1 MSNWK
6 AWEQEFLANA
16 DNPAFGLPK
25 AVPTPTM
32 VDKRPQQAAPE
43 EGAGTWDGA
52 KAWVTKAGEDIAQTV
67 GRSYLWSKED
77 YNRRAKELATRMGVD
92 ADVVSAA
99 GQESLEAWERT
110 FDVMETGKRAD
121 EFARV
126 WSDWDDISAT
136 DRAIRVHNYAPIHET
151 MGVVENAL
159 RGVRQMDAQLK
170 MAALGDEKMA
180 REEQGLD
187 TTEIDER
194 IRELAAYAQAQTGDD
209 AFIHDTAGQVYM
221 TADMTAR
228 SGKEMLVGAGTGA
241 LAGAAAGA
249 TAGGIGAIPGAYAGF
264 WPGAFLGWNM
274 GQANRMNE
282 MSRGLAY
289 IEARQGNEYGRMS
302 VQDAATYAKAVGI
315 SEAALEFGTGIIGA
329 KALAMGR
336 RVVGKVTGKT
346 AADDIIRRA
355 ARAIATETNIKDA
368 AKTFL
373 KAGAMSAGAEITEE
387 VLQEAAGNAVWNA
400 IATGTNGARKIPLA
414 DMVENS
420 LQAGWDAAP
429 AVLGMSML
437 MGAGANVRFV
447 NKAAHMMLPEFQM
460 QKEAIT
466 NAVGQRMVADLL
478 ADKDTNA
485 LFKKDPAL
493 YAETVQQA
501 ANDAGVGSF
510 WADAQTLMAS
520 EEGRGALNSLV
531 REGVITQEALETAVQ
546 TEGRIEVPVGTYLQA
561 DLTEDERAAA
571 QTATTWTEGGMLP
584 AELDERRKALAVS
597 KYAAA
602 LEEEMQRTADAIE
615 HVVND
620 QFSTYSDADKDVV
633 REVMAVNPRNLREGY
648 TSVRQSLIEAIEG
661 ITGDVE
667 SMRQNHGE
675 GVDYI
680 PFDGD
685 GEEVTIDSKDIHYS
699 RRSSVNELWY
709 SKFYETY
716 GRAPRWIEY
725 YDIALDEMKGDIE
738 QLYGTPEY
746 DEGIAEYNRGK
757 ELYERLEA
765 LEGLRD
771 DLYAVQDTGMLTLKA
786 SLTDD
791 GLAVYLKV
799 QDVLTSVGGE
809 AAEAAEQA
817 AFLWAKR
824 AETFARIMQDMG
836 RNGFTARDYLE
847 MHPIFAEDTFGAGK
861 KAPEQYW
868 QLNDDVDPNETVR
881 ITNITSAVQGQ
892 KRLTKKE
899 LLERLNGILEGLT
912 DLEFVMTDNR
922 RVDLGK
928 REIRHIA
935 FSPARLSKRQRK
947 IKSALQQ
954 TLYDIVLNSRRIETG
969 DNRKKDKKPKIQKYH
984 RYYAA
989 VRVGASVYP
998 IRLVVEE
1005 KKESVKVRS
1014 TNLYLYDVIPEKKKA
1029 SRLSGLE
1036 TTLKPA
1042 EAPSEITI
1050 HDLLNGVKDMDDNP
1064 YFPAQDYPDM
1074 PLVALHNTDAR
1085 KVRHMHELGGIAL
1098 PSIAV
1103 TRADLPYTNFGD
1115 ITLIGDAAFI
1125 DPEQKENA
1133 AYDADVYS
1141 PRYPEIYG
1149 YKVEKDAAE
1158 RFAQMLGTNLAK
1170 FSGETLSRTDR
1181 ALLQTALENGVDGTV
1196 KGTGL
1201 TRERTVRDAWLGAQG
1216 KTQADFASEG
1226 DRDWYIREHME
1237 AFREWVETQFA
1248 GVNKQAIMF
1257 AGYTRGGNRRTKDYT
1272 LDNIVEHMRGEIRN
1286 GEGELYSVGNLRAAH
1301 AKQYKNVA
1309 GMQQDRGRIVRQE
1322 DMQAW
1327 KDKLNAKWEELT
1339 KGLSVE
1345 QLHAVEDIILNRAKR
1360 KWQALL
1366 NEAGISE
1373 IGAKELRA
1381 FVKEITDAPTEYFE
1395 VKKQGAVGLDEFI
1408 GAVIPDDTPAD
1419 VREILTA
1426 AGLEI
1431 FEYDRANG
1439 ASDAVFAA
1447 TEELHQERGNILFQA
1462 ENDIGRWD
1470 IAGAAGYKA
1479 KSNWTKAEIIRGFGV
1494 LYDDLANPN
1503 GRAARAGL
1511 SITPAITL
1519 EEIKS
1524 LPRRVLAEHFLR
1536 FHQQRRSKKGKVLR
1550 DDYSVDPS
1558 ALLKP
1563 LSYYQDLMK
1572 TGKAS
1577 PTQAR
1582 NRRIVRGMT
1591 SIENGK
1597 RAMTLFRDG
1606 ANYSTFIHESG
1617 HIFLEDLRLLAES
1630 EDAPA
1635 WLVRD
1640 WETVKAWMGW
1650 KDGATDN
1657 TKAHEKF
1664 ARGFEAYV
1672 REGKAPTKDLRGVFR
1687 TFRKW
1692 LTAVYETLIHLGE
1705 VPPKDVQRV
1714 MERMLATQDA
1724 IDAYTAERALDE
1736 MAKAD
1741 EKLAAARGNLVD
1753 GLYEEVLEE
1762 LRAIETRESN
1772 ELLETLMTVWL
1783 DQRKAELAELPVYRH
1798 EALYTAYGF
1807 DAIRAQYANEDDYR
1821 RALEDA
1827 GGALTER
1834 LEREAEEQRETFR
1847 EELLAPDALQERVK
1861 KRLASGEGQ
1870 ALYSAKELA
1879 AIEKKKRE
1887 LSVRYMALLRELDGE
1902 LPGGPTNR
1910 DRIRQVLRFLRD
1922 ELPDDAGAK
1931 DAVQELAKRVSK
1943 LKDADTTALDEE
1955 KARLKGLLQERLDGL
1970 RLVRDS
1976 TKGQIRQIEARAK
1989 DAIAQG
1995 TVGAAYT
2002 WKAYQNK
2009 VAYYSRLAAEATAR
2023 GAYAEAAEMKQRELY
2038 HAYLAKQAVAA
2049 REQIEKDKRKL
2060 ADNLKRITRKDA
2072 PIIMDVQSR
2081 YFIEHLMYRLGLTQT
2096 DAVMPADGFELAA
2109 VARLLDVDAEFGM
2122 AGSEVIPESVRQ
2134 LLAGGRR
2141 DENAWRHISV
2151 SEWEEVAETLTVVYK
2166 VGRRAQEGVTIKDA
2180 QGKNVAIADAA
2191 TELAKDLAGRFGRDD
2206 RDLRRIE
2213 QERTLVDKVVHT
2225 GAGLLAEL
2233 IKPEVILNRLDGR
2246 AGSRGAGLFHRYI
2259 YMPIEQAMNKKRE
2272 LEAQGKKELH
2282 AIFERRYSASELR
2295 EMRTKR
2301 KYAVGERERYT
2312 KEEILCAALNWG
2324 TKQNRQRTCFTFGVG
2339 ERDMLQVFEDVLDSR
2354 DWDTVE
2360 AVWALLDSYFD
2371 ERSRINER
2379 ERGVSIAKV
2388 EPLAFSVGG
2397 KRRALLPESPTREEL
2412 LAKPDVQVVD
2422 VVVPQEVKKFKKSF
2436 KDFRTAV
2443 KNWLINRAKG
2453 SYLNREL
2460 GDIQLATNGIKHA
2473 VSSAY
2478 DTDKQAIL
2486 LMLPQIIEHG
2496 VVTSV
2501 EKNKSNDANI
2511 RKVFF
2516 LYTPVRY
2523 AGKSYLVKSVVKEM
2537 SDGKRYYDARTT
2549 EIKTADGWSAQPL
2562 LSKQPR
2568 ERIPKSVSGSST
2580 VSVAE
2585 LLKYVNE
2592 IEGVRVLKGGYYP
2605 IVYDPQLSVRASDL
2619 EVAQELTRQMSSNAV
2634 FGSGLS
2640 ATKKRQAVVHREL
2653 FLSLDVIPRAMNE
2666 AILHISMR
2674 EAVLDVAHLLDHEN
2688 LAEPLQKVIGV
2699 SQYRVL
2705 RQWVRDCWRED
2716 TDIAKGLEM
2725 YAETLRRNSV
2735 FAVMAYRAS
2744 TAALN
2749 ICNFPMAMWEIGP
2762 VRFLRALLKF
2772 YLHPQRTARAI
2783 KAKSSFLAEREEN
2796 LDRDLARGMRI
2807 AGKETTVAGV
2817 TLPVGAAVDVK
2828 AQIDRF
2834 GYYAIT
2840 KTDLMLSYPAW
2851 QARYEDT
2858 VRELIEAGETDVERI
2873 EREAIARADEA
2884 VRRVW
2889 GSGETKDMARVQK
2902 GRIMKYFTPF
2912 YTFFST
2918 VLNAHIE
2925 AGYAL
2930 KDRGDVRPLISTV
2943 FAWIIVQAAMETLLR
2958 MAIDEATGRGDDDDF
2973 YAAFLKEYARNATG
2987 TLVGGLPIIRDAV
3000 NGLTMQLTGEYFP
3013 SRGSQVV
3020 ALRIVEDMA
3029 DFTAAVASDKK
3040 DWIDVGRSGAR
3051 VMNRL
3056 TGFSDT
3062 LSDGIFTFIR
3072 FALTDTEATWDEAVA
3087 AMVFDRKLKKGK

>member
-1 MSNWK
+1 MAVGKYPHDVHTPELGRIEISRN
-6 AWEQEFLANA
+6 
-16 DNPAFGLPK
+16 GLDH
-25 AVPTPTM
+25 AVQSVRGG
-32 VDKRPQQAAPE
+32 VDKLQIL
-43 EGAGTWDGA
+43 GA
-52 KAWVTKAGEDIAQTV
+52 TV
-67 GRSYLWSKED
+67 
-77 YNRRAKELATRMGVD
+77 EL
-92 ADVVSAA
+92 
-99 GQESLEAWERT
+99 L
-110 FDVMETGKRAD
+110 
-121 EFARV
+121 
-126 WSDWDDISAT
+126 
-136 DRAIRVHNYAPIHET
+136 
-151 MGVVENAL
+151 ENAL
-159 RGVRQMDAQLK
+159 VTQIQGNKTGEPDV
-170 MAALGDEKMA
+170 AAVYVLETPVTLGSNSYVA
-180 REEQGLD
+180 RHIIKRRLD
-187 TTEIDER
+187 GNF
-194 IRELAAYAQAQTGDD
+194 YY
-209 AFIHDTAGQVYM
+209 DTQSVQIK
-221 TADMTAR
+221 TAK
-228 SGKEMLVGAGTGA
+228 SSESGTGQ
-241 LAGAAAGA
+241 
-249 TAGGIGAIPGAYAGF
+249 TTRSTPEQNGF
-264 WPGAFLGWNM
+264 N
-274 GQANRMNE
+274 
-282 MSRGLAY
+282 GLTV
-289 IEARQGNEYGRMS
+289 IS
-302 VQDAATYAKAVGI
+302 VK
-315 SEAALEFGTGIIGA
+315 
-329 KALAMGR
+329 K
-336 RVVGKVTGKT
+336 
-346 AADDIIRRA
+346 
-355 ARAIATETNIKDA
+355 
-368 AKTFL
+368 FL
-373 KAGAMSAGAEITEE
+373 K
-387 VLQEAAGNAVWNA
+387 
-400 IATGTNGARKIPLA
+400 
-414 DMVENS
+414 
-420 LQAGWDAAP
+420 
-429 AVLGMSML
+429 
-437 MGAGANVRFV
+437 FV
-447 NKAAHMMLPEFQM
+447 KA
-460 QKEAIT
+460 
-466 NAVGQRMVADLL
+466 
-478 ADKDTNA
+478 
-485 LFKKDPAL
+485 
-493 YAETVQQA
+493 
-501 ANDAGVGSF
+501 
-510 WADAQTLMAS
+510 
-520 EEGRGALNSLV
+520 
-531 REGVITQEALETAVQ
+531 
-546 TEGRIEVPVGTYLQA
+546 
-561 DLTEDERAAA
+561 
-571 QTATTWTEGGMLP
+571 
-584 AELDERRKALAVS
+584 
-597 KYAAA
+597 
-602 LEEEMQRTADAIE
+602 
-615 HVVND
+615 
-620 QFSTYSDADKDVV
+620 
-633 REVMAVNPRNLREGY
+633 
-648 TSVRQSLIEAIEG
+648 
-661 ITGDVE
+661 
-667 SMRQNHGE
+667 
-675 GVDYI
+675 
-680 PFDGD
+680 
-685 GEEVTIDSKDIHYS
+685 
-699 RRSSVNELWY
+699 
-709 SKFYETY
+709 
-716 GRAPRWIEY
+716 
-725 YDIALDEMKGDIE
+725 
-738 QLYGTPEY
+738 
-746 DEGIAEYNRGK
+746 
-757 ELYERLEA
+757 
-765 LEGLRD
+765 
-771 DLYAVQDTGMLTLKA
+771 
-786 SLTDD
+786 
-791 GLAVYLKV
+791 
-799 QDVLTSVGGE
+799 
-809 AAEAAEQA
+809 
-817 AFLWAKR
+817 
-824 AETFARIMQDMG
+824 
-836 RNGFTARDYLE
+836 
-847 MHPIFAEDTFGAGK
+847 
-861 KAPEQYW
+861 
-868 QLNDDVDPNETVR
+868 
-881 ITNITSAVQGQ
+881 
-892 KRLTKKE
+892 
-899 LLERLNGILEGLT
+899 
-912 DLEFVMTDNR
+912 
-922 RVDLGK
+922 
-928 REIRHIA
+928 
-935 FSPARLSKRQRK
+935 
-947 IKSALQQ
+947 
-954 TLYDIVLNSRRIETG
+954 
-969 DNRKKDKKPKIQKYH
+969 KDKP
-984 RYYAA
+984 
-989 VRVGASVYP
+989 
-998 IRLVVEE
+998 
-1005 KKESVKVRS
+1005 
-1014 TNLYLYDVIPEKKKA
+1014 
-1029 SRLSGLE
+1029 
-1036 TTLKPA
+1036 
-1042 EAPSEITI
+1042 
-1050 HDLLNGVKDMDDNP
+1050 
-1064 YFPAQDYPDM
+1064 
-1074 PLVALHNTDAR
+1074 
-1085 KVRHMHELGGIAL
+1085 
-1098 PSIAV
+1098 
-1103 TRADLPYTNFGD
+1103 
-1115 ITLIGDAAFI
+1115 
-1125 DPEQKENA
+1125 
-1133 AYDADVYS
+1133 
-1141 PRYPEIYG
+1141 
-1149 YKVEKDAAE
+1149 
-1158 RFAQMLGTNLAK
+1158 
-1170 FSGETLSRTDR
+1170 
-1181 ALLQTALENGVDGTV
+1181 
-1196 KGTGL
+1196 
-1201 TRERTVRDAWLGAQG
+1201 
-1216 KTQADFASEG
+1216 
-1226 DRDWYIREHME
+1226 
-1237 AFREWVETQFA
+1237 
-1248 GVNKQAIMF
+1248 
-1257 AGYTRGGNRRTKDYT
+1257 
-1272 LDNIVEHMRGEIRN
+1272 
-1286 GEGELYSVGNLRAAH
+1286 
-1301 AKQYKNVA
+1301 
-1309 GMQQDRGRIVRQE
+1309 
-1322 DMQAW
+1322 
-1327 KDKLNAKWEELT
+1327 
-1339 KGLSVE
+1339 
-1345 QLHAVEDIILNRAKR
+1345 
-1360 KWQALL
+1360 
-1366 NEAGISE
+1366 
-1373 IGAKELRA
+1373 
-1381 FVKEITDAPTEYFE
+1381 
-1395 VKKQGAVGLDEFI
+1395 
-1408 GAVIPDDTPAD
+1408 
-1419 VREILTA
+1419 
-1426 AGLEI
+1426 
-1431 FEYDRANG
+1431 
-1439 ASDAVFAA
+1439 
-1447 TEELHQERGNILFQA
+1447 
-1462 ENDIGRWD
+1462 
-1470 IAGAAGYKA
+1470 
-1479 KSNWTKAEIIRGFGV
+1479 
-1494 LYDDLANPN
+1494 
-1503 GRAARAGL
+1503 
-1511 SITPAITL
+1511 
-1519 EEIKS
+1519 
-1524 LPRRVLAEHFLR
+1524 
-1536 FHQQRRSKKGKVLR
+1536 
-1550 DDYSVDPS
+1550 
-1558 ALLKP
+1558 
-1563 LSYYQDLMK
+1563 
-1572 TGKAS
+1572 
-1577 PTQAR
+1577 
-1582 NRRIVRGMT
+1582 
-1591 SIENGK
+1591 
-1597 RAMTLFRDG
+1597 
-1606 ANYSTFIHESG
+1606 
-1617 HIFLEDLRLLAES
+1617 
-1630 EDAPA
+1630 
-1635 WLVRD
+1635 
-1640 WETVKAWMGW
+1640 
-1650 KDGATDN
+1650 
-1657 TKAHEKF
+1657 
-1664 ARGFEAYV
+1664 
-1672 REGKAPTKDLRGVFR
+1672 
-1687 TFRKW
+1687 
-1692 LTAVYETLIHLGE
+1692 
-1705 VPPKDVQRV
+1705 
-1714 MERMLATQDA
+1714 
-1724 IDAYTAERALDE
+1724 
-1736 MAKAD
+1736 
-1741 EKLAAARGNLVD
+1741 
-1753 GLYEEVLEE
+1753 
-1762 LRAIETRESN
+1762 
-1772 ELLETLMTVWL
+1772 
-1783 DQRKAELAELPVYRH
+1783 
-1798 EALYTAYGF
+1798 
-1807 DAIRAQYANEDDYR
+1807 
-1821 RALEDA
+1821 
-1827 GGALTER
+1827 
-1834 LEREAEEQRETFR
+1834 
-1847 EELLAPDALQERVK
+1847 
-1861 KRLASGEGQ
+1861 
-1870 ALYSAKELA
+1870 
-1879 AIEKKKRE
+1879 
-1887 LSVRYMALLRELDGE
+1887 

-1943 LKDADTTALDEE
+1943 LKDTDTTALDEE
-1955 KARLKGLLQERLDGL
+1955 KARLKGLLQERLSGL

-2038 HAYLAKQAVAA
+2038 HAYLAKHAVAAREQIEKDKRKLADNLKRITRKDAPIRYMALLRELDGEAEPRRLHDGELPESPTMAELLAKPPVKIVHVTTPEGLEPSDALVAAQEARDKAYNAGKRKKDLPDNPYWSEYRTKVKKWLFANIPATCNHIELGNIQIDRGTLDHAVNSVRGEGIEKLAVLTSLVPALENSLITQVNTVTHGDSGKRKVFIAFSLTYVGSTPYLARHVIKEGDGGRYYYDTQSTQIKIADVPSVSSAVIANDANDTEVISNFSTIRVEDLLKFVKAKDKPLPGGPTNRDRIRQVLRFLRDELPDDAGAKDAVQELAKRVSKLKDTDTTALDEEKARLKGLLQERLSGLRLVRDSTKGQIRQIEARAKDAIAQGTVGAAYTWKAYQNKVAYYSRLAAEATARGAYAEAAEMKQRELYHAYLAKHAVAAREQIEKDKRKLADNLKRITRKDAPIRYMALLRELDGETEPRCLHDGELPESPTMAELLAKPDVNIVHVTTPEGLEPRPELVAAQKARDEAYNAGKRKKDLPDNPYWSGYRKKAKEWLLKNVPKKAINRDLGSVEIERSGIDHAVMSVTGDGPRRLQLLSELSSLLSEAIVTQVQRPKAGDHDSVKIYILYSWAVINDAEYLVRHVVKERKDGAYYYDTQGTQIKTATGSVASRGLATPNLESTDRNGFSTIRVEDLLKFVKAKDKPLPGGPTNRDRIRQVFIKEGRGGEFYYDTQSTQIKIADASSVSPDGQPTGANDTKTISNLSTISVEELLKFVKAKDKPLPGGPTNRDRIRQVLRFLRDELPDDAGAKDAVQELAKRVSKLKDTDTTALDEEKARLKGLLQERLSGLRLVRDSTKGQIRQIEARAKDAIAQGTVGAAYTWKAYQNKVAYYSRLAAEATARGAYAEAAEMKQRELYHAYLAKHAVAA

-2122 AGSEVIPESVRQ
+2122 AGSEVIPDSVRQ

-2191 TELAKDLAGRFGRDD
+2191 TELAKDLAGRFGRDE

-2259 YMPIEQAMNKKRE
+2259 YLPIEQAMNKKRE
-2272 LEAQGKKELH
+2272 LEAQGKKNLH

-2379 ERGVSIAKV
+2379 ERGVPIAKV

-2397 KRRALLPESPTREEL
+2397 KRRTLLPESPTREDL

-2443 KNWLINRAKG
+2443 KNWLINRTKG

-2840 KTDLMLSYPAW
+2840 KTDLMLSLPAW

-2858 VRELIEAGETDVERI
+2858 VRELIDAGETDVERI
-2873 EREAIARADEA
+2873 EREAVSRADEA

-2973 YAAFLKEYARNATG
+2973 FDRFMKEYTQNAVG
-2987 TLVGGLPIIRDAV
+2987 TLVGGLPIVRDAV

>member
-25 AVPTPTM
+25 HVPTPTM

-43 EGAGTWDGA
+43 EKSSNWDRA
-52 KAWVTKAGEDIAQTV
+52 KDWAAKAGEDIAKTV

-170 MAALGDEKMA
+170 MSALGDEKMT

-194 IRELAAYAQAQTGDD
+194 IRELAVYAQAQTGDD
-209 AFIHDTAGQVYM
+209 VFIHDTAGQVYM

-241 LAGAAAGA
+241 LAGAAAGGA
-249 TAGGIGAIPGAYAGF
+249 AGGIGALPGAYAGF
-264 WPGAFLGWNM
+264 WSGAFLGWNM

-289 IEARQGNEYGRMS
+289 IEARQGGEYGRMS

-414 DMVENS
+414 ELVANS

-478 ADKDTNA
+478 SDKDTNA

-501 ANDAGVGSF
+501 ANDAGVGTF

-520 EEGRGALNSLV
+520 EKGRGALNSLV
-531 REGVITQEALETAVQ
+531 REGVITQEAMETAVQ

-561 DLTEDERAAA
+561 DLTEDERAAT

-584 AELDERRKALAVS
+584 DELDERRKALAVS

-615 HVVND
+615 HVVAD
-620 QFSTYSDADKDVV
+620 TFSTHTDSEKDIV
-633 REVMAVNPRNLREGY
+633 REVMAASPRNLREGY
-648 TSVRQSLIEAIEG
+648 KAVRQSLIEALEA

-667 SMRQNHGE
+667 DMRRHHGE
-675 GVDYI
+675 GVNFI

-685 GEEVTIDSKDIHYS
+685 GAQVSPDSMEIHYS
-699 RRSSVNELWY
+699 RRSSENELWY
-709 SKFYETY
+709 SKFYERY
-716 GRAPRWIEY
+716 GRAPRWSEY
-725 YDIALDEMKGDIE
+725 YDIALDEMKEDIE
-738 QLYGTPEY
+738 RVHGTPEY
-746 DEGIAEYNRGK
+746 DEGMAEYNRGK

-771 DLYAVQDTGMLTLKA
+771 DLYAVQDTGMLTLRA
-786 SLTDD
+786 ALSED
-791 GLAVYLKV
+791 GLAVYQRV
-799 QDVLTSVGGE
+799 HDILTSVGGE
-809 AAEAAEQA
+809 TAEAADEA

-836 RNGFTARDYLE
+836 RNDFTARDYLE
-847 MHPIFAEDTFGAGK
+847 MHPIFAEDTFGAGE
-861 KAPEQYW
+861 KASGQYW
-868 QLNDDVDPNETVR
+868 QAMYRSKANSLVEFVENVERDPVRVGKAFYQIGTGENTIDVSS
-881 ITNITSAVQGQ
+881 SAVQHVQGGHHP
-892 KRLTKKE
+892 LTPHEWQE
-899 LLERLNGILEGLT
+899 LEDRIGVLT
-912 DLEFVMTDNR
+912 DARIVLDKGKDRIV
-922 RVDLGK
+922 RVQG
-928 REIRHIA
+928 
-935 FSPARLSKRQRK
+935 K
-947 IKSALQQ
+947 IKTPTTCFGVFIKFSKK
-954 TLYDIVLNSRRIETG
+954 G
-969 DNRKKDKKPKIQKYH
+969 NRLVTAFTTSEKGVDAWMQKKDS
-984 RYYAA
+984 
-989 VRVGASVYP
+989 RVLSDLMPGLFSGNPFSIAN
-998 IRLVVEE
+998 IAKALRE
-1005 KKESVKVRS
+1005 VK
-1014 TNLYLYDVIPEKKKA
+1014 NENGDIYLQAD
-1029 SRLSGLE
+1029 
-1036 TTLKPA
+1036 
-1042 EAPSEITI
+1042 EAPSSRRQRQLELILAANPMQDDY
-1050 HDLLNGVKDMDDNP
+1050 HVGV
-1064 YFPAQDYPDM
+1064 
-1074 PLVALHNTDAR
+1074 
-1085 KVRHMHELGGIAL
+1085 
-1098 PSIAV
+1098 
-1103 TRADLPYTNFGD
+1103 
-1115 ITLIGDAAFI
+1115 
-1125 DPEQKENA
+1125 
-1133 AYDADVYS
+1133 
-1141 PRYPEIYG
+1141 
-1149 YKVEKDAAE
+1149 
-1158 RFAQMLGTNLAK
+1158 
-1170 FSGETLSRTDR
+1170 
-1181 ALLQTALENGVDGTV
+1181 
-1196 KGTGL
+1196 
-1201 TRERTVRDAWLGAQG
+1201 RTVADIRLPEEVFGAQG
-1216 KTQADFASEG
+1216 QADEENYVYPDFTSEDG
-1226 DRDWYIREHME
+1226 
-1237 AFREWVETQFA
+1237 AAALSA
-1248 GVNKQAIMF
+1248 GEITVYSSHPIED
-1257 AGYTRGGNRRTKDYT
+1257 GGFVTPSSMMAKDYAGSGKVYSKRVP
-1272 LDNIVEHMRGEIRN
+1272 VEDVAWLTSD
-1286 GEGELYSVGNLRAAH
+1286 EG
-1301 AKQYKNVA
+1301 QYA
-1309 GMQQDRGRIVRQE
+1309 
-1322 DMQAW
+1322 
-1327 KDKLNAKWEELT
+1327 
-1339 KGLSVE
+1339 SVE
-1345 QLHAVEDIILNRAKR
+1345 
-1360 KWQALL
+1360 
-1366 NEAGISE
+1366 
-1373 IGAKELRA
+1373 
-1381 FVKEITDAPTEYFE
+1381 
-1395 VKKQGAVGLDEFI
+1395 
-1408 GAVIPDDTPAD
+1408 DT
-1419 VREILTA
+1419 
-1426 AGLEI
+1426 
-1431 FEYDRANG
+1431 F
-1439 ASDAVFAA
+1439 
-1447 TEELHQERGNILFQA
+1447 FQA

-1470 IAGAAGYKA
+1470 ITGAAGYQA

-1494 LYDDLANPN
+1494 LYADLANPN
-1503 GRAARAGL
+1503 GVAARTGL
-1511 SITPAITL
+1511 TITPAITL
-1519 EEIKS
+1519 EEIES
-1524 LPRRVLAEHFLR
+1524 LPRRLLAEHFLR
-1536 FHQQRRSKKGKVLR
+1536 FHQRHRTRKGKFLY
-1550 DDYSVDPS
+1550 DAYGVDPS

-1563 LSYYQDLMK
+1563 LSYYQDLMNS
-1572 TGKAS
+1572 GKAS

-1591 SIENGK
+1591 SLENGK

-1635 WLVRD
+1635 WLARD
-1640 WETVKAWMGW
+1640 WETVKAWTGW
-1650 KDGATDN
+1650 KDGAADN

-1672 REGKAPTKDLRGVFR
+1672 REGNAPTKDLRGVFR

-1692 LTAVYETLIHLGE
+1692 LTAVYETLINLGE

-1753 GLYEEVLEE
+1753 GLYEKVLEE
-1762 LRAIETRESN
+1762 LNDIEERESN

-1783 DQRKAELAELPVYRH
+1783 DRRKAELAELPVYRH
-1798 EALYTAYGF
+1798 EA
-1807 DAIRAQYANEDDYR
+1807 Q
-1821 RALEDA
+1821 
-1827 GGALTER
+1827 
-1834 LEREAEEQRETFR
+1834 REAFR
-1847 EELLAPDALQERVK
+1847 EELLAPDALQERVM

-1902 LPGGPTNR
+1902 TEPRRLHDGELPESPTLAELLAKPDVNIAEVVVPDTTEEVSAALTEKEKERHKLFSLWRKGESFGELRKKTLTWIHNYVTGIGGTAYENVEIGDIEVAGKGVKHTLRYARRPETLLLFTGIDTIVKNGIITQIQEPKTPDGNIKRTYIMYTPAVFGGNAYIVRSVIKEMHDGKRFYHGQAWEIEKDQASWSIPAPQKAVIGPSYPGKAFSTISVEELLKFVKDKDKPLPGGPTNR

-1922 ELPDDAGAK
+1922 ELPDGAGAK
-1931 DAVQELAKRVSK
+1931 DAVRELEARVRK
-1943 LKDADTTALDEE
+1943 LKDTDTAALDEE
-1955 KARLKGLLQERLDGL
+1955 KERLKGLLQERLNGL

-1976 TKGQIRQIEARAK
+1976 TKGQVRRIEARAK

-2002 WKAYQNK
+2002 WKTYQNK

-2038 HAYLAKQAVAA
+2038 HAYLAKHAVAA
-2049 REQIEKDKRKL
+2049 REQIEKDKRRL

-2072 PIIMDVQSR
+2072 PVVMDVQSR

-2109 VARLLDVDAEFGM
+2109 VARLLDVDAQFGM

-2141 DENAWRHISV
+2141 DENAWRHIRV
-2151 SEWEEVAETLTVVYK
+2151 GEWEEIAETLTVVYK

-2191 TELAKDLAGRFGRDD
+2191 TELAQDLAKRFGQDE

-2213 QERTLVDKVVHT
+2213 QERTLVDKVVHA

-2246 AGSRGAGLFHRYI
+2246 AGSHGAGLFHRYI

-2272 LEAQGKKELH
+2272 MTVQGKKELH

-2301 KYAVGERERYT
+2301 KYAVGARERYT

-2379 ERGVSIAKV
+2379 ERGVAIAKV
-2388 EPLAFSVGG
+2388 EPLGFSVGG
-2397 KRRALLPESPTREEL
+2397 RHFA
-2412 LAKPDVQVVD
+2412 
-2422 VVVPQEVKKFKKSF
+2422 
-2436 KDFRTAV
+2436 
-2443 KNWLINRAKG
+2443 
-2453 SYLNREL
+2453 
-2460 GDIQLATNGIKHA
+2460 
-2473 VSSAY
+2473 
-2478 DTDKQAIL
+2478 
-2486 LMLPQIIEHG
+2486 
-2496 VVTSV
+2496 
-2501 EKNKSNDANI
+2501 
-2511 RKVFF
+2511 
-2516 LYTPVRY
+2516 
-2523 AGKSYLVKSVVKEM
+2523 
-2537 SDGKRYYDARTT
+2537 
-2549 EIKTADGWSAQPL
+2549 
-2562 LSKQPR
+2562 
-2568 ERIPKSVSGSST
+2568 
-2580 VSVAE
+2580 
-2585 LLKYVNE
+2585 
-2592 IEGVRVLKGGYYP
+2592 GGYYP

-2688 LAEPLQKVIGV
+2688 LAEPLQKIIGV
-2699 SQYRVL
+2699 SQYRAL
-2705 RQWVRDCWRED
+2705 RQWVRDSWRED

-2725 YAETLRRNSV
+2725 VAETLRRNSV
-2735 FAVMAYRAS
+2735 FAVMAYRTS

-2762 VRFLRALLKF
+2762 VRFLQALQRF
-2772 YLHPQRTARAI
+2772 YRHPQQTARAI

-2807 AGKETTVAGV
+2807 GGKETTAMGV
-2817 TLPVGAAVDVK
+2817 TLPVGAAVDAK

-2858 VRELIEAGETDVERI
+2858 VRELIDAGETDVERI

-2902 GRIMKYFTPF
+2902 GHIMKYFTPF

-2918 VLNAHIE
+2918 VLNTHIE

-2958 MAIDEATGRGDDDDF
+2958 MAIDAATGRGDDDDF
-2973 YAAFLKEYARNATG
+2973 YATFLKEYARNATG
-2987 TLVGGLPIIRDAV
+2987 TLVGGLPIVRDAV

-3020 ALRIVEDMA
+3020 ALRILEDMA
-3029 DFTAAVASDKK
+3029 DFTAALASDKK
-3040 DWIDVGRSGAR
+3040 DRIDVGRSGAR

-3056 TGFSDT
+3056 VGFSDT
-3062 LSDGIFTFIR
+3062 LTDGVFTFTR
-3072 FALTDTEATWDEAVA
+3072 FALTDTQATWDEAVA